1 MPAKGADSCVL
12 TGEDLLARFTAL
24 DSFLTT
30 HQALWKPR
38 PFTHLSLPW
47 ETAYPELSLW
57 LRGRSLENAEL
68 AHNCP
73 ADLIDA
79 PEPFASLAT
88 LSAELSAVGEL
99 PGHALETAGH
109 RLNVEVPGRKWQQ
122 IEAFASRL
130 AFASQPRHWLD
141 WCSGKGH
148 LGRRLLGDGQQLTC
162 VEYDPALV
170 ASGQALSQRHHLHAL
185 HVEQD
190 VLAADAPGVL
200 NAAHTPVALHACG
213 DLHVRLM
220 QLASAAGCEQM
231 AIAPCCYNRIDRNE
245 YQALSSAGSGS
256 LLQLSLEDL
265 ALPMSETVTAGARVR
280 RQRDISM
287 ARRLA
292 FDVLQRALRGV
303 DEYLPTP
310 SLPASWLDKSFADY
324 CRDLA
329 ALKELSTV
337 GSPDWVVLEAVGWQ
351 RLAKVRN
358 LELLRG
364 LFRRPLEL
372 WLNLDRALFLAE
384 QGYVVRLGT
393 FCESS
398 LTPRNLMLLAE
409 HPSFTQPVDNSV
421 DGFVKDPI
429 STPVSRH

>member
-1 MPAKGADSCVL
+1 MRARGADSSDVL
-12 TGEDLLARFTAL
+12 MGEDLLARFTAL
-24 DSFLTT
+24 DTFLTA

-38 PFTHLSLPW
+38 PFTHLQLPW
-47 ETAYPELSLW
+47 EASYPELASW
-57 LRGRSLENAEL
+57 LRRRSLEDAENAHNQPAEL
-68 AHNCP
+68 
-73 ADLIDA
+73 IDS

-88 LSAELSAVGEL
+88 LSLELGSVGDL
-99 PGHALETAGH
+99 PAHTLEAAGH
-109 RLNVEVPGRKWQQ
+109 RLNIDVPGRKWQQ

-130 AFASQPRHWLD
+130 SFAAQPKHWLD

-148 LGRRLLGDGQQLTC
+148 LGRRLLGADQQLTC
-162 VEYDPALV
+162 LEYDPALV

-190 VLAADAPGVL
+190 VLAANTAL
-200 NAAHTPVALHACG
+200 LLSAEHTPVALHACG

-220 QLASAAGCEQM
+220 QLGSAAGCRQL
-231 AIAPCCYNRIDRNE
+231 AIAPCCYNRISHTE
-245 YQALSSAGSGS
+245 YQALSCAGSRS
-256 LLQLSLEDL
+256 ALQLSLEDL
-265 ALPMSETVTAGARVR
+265 SLPMSETVTAGARVR
-280 RQRDISM
+280 RQRDASM

-292 FDVLQRALRGV
+292 FDLLQRQVRGV

-310 SLPASWLDKSFADY
+310 SLPSAWLDKPFADY

-337 GSPDWVVLEAVGWQ
+337 GAPDWVALEAAGWQ
-351 RLAKVRN
+351 RLAEVRN

-372 WLNLDRALFLAE
+372 WLNLDRALFLTE

-393 FCESS
+393 FCEAP
-398 LTPRNLMLLAE
+398 LTPRNFLLLAE
-409 HPSFTQPVDNSV
+409 RD
-421 DGFVKDPI
+421 
-429 STPVSRH
+429 

>member
-1 MPAKGADSCVL
+1 MPAKGVETSHVL
-12 TGEDLLARFTAL
+12 TGEALLARFTAL
-24 DSFLTT
+24 DAFLIE

-47 ETAYPELSLW
+47 ETAYPELSKW
-57 LRGRSLENAEL
+57 LRGRSLEDAER
-68 AHNCP
+68 AHNHP
-73 ADLIDA
+73 ADLVDA
-79 PEPFASLAT
+79 PEPFAALAA
-88 LSAELSAVGEL
+88 LSAELSAVVEL
-99 PGHALETAGH
+99 PEHALETPGH
-109 RLNVEVPGRKWQQ
+109 RLNVDVPGRKWKQ

-130 AFASQPRHWLD
+130 SFASQPTHWLD

-148 LGRRLLGDGQQLTC
+148 LGRRLLGTGQQLTC

-190 VLAADAPGVL
+190 VLAADAASVIS
-200 NAAHTPVALHACG
+200 AQHTPVALHACG

-220 QLASAAGCEQM
+220 QLASAAGCQQM
-231 AIAPCCYNRIDRNE
+231 AIAPCCYNRINRSE
-245 YQALSSAGSGS
+245 YQALSSAGLRSA
-256 LLQLSLEDL
+256 LQLSLEDL

-280 RQRDISM
+280 RQRDTSM

-292 FDVLQRALRGV
+292 FDLLQRQVRGV

-310 SLPASWLDKSFADY
+310 SLPSAWLEKPFADY

-329 ALKELSTV
+329 ALKELSTI
-337 GSPDWVVLEAVGWQ
+337 GTPDWQVLEASGWQ
-351 RLAKVRN
+351 RLAEVRN

-372 WLNLDRALFLAE
+372 WLNLDRAIFLAE
-384 QGYVVRLGT
+384 QGYVVSLGT
-393 FCESS
+393 FCDAP
-398 LTPRNLMLLAE
+398 LTPRNFMLLAE
-409 HPSFTQPVDNSV
+409 
-421 DGFVKDPI
+421 
-429 STPVSRH
+429 RA

>member
-1 MPAKGADSCVL
+1 VL
-12 TGEDLLARFTAL
+12 TGEALLARFTAL
-24 DSFLTT
+24 DAFLIE

-38 PFTHLSLPW
+38 PFTHLSLAW
-47 ETAYPELSLW
+47 EASYPELSSW
-57 LRGRSLENAEL
+57 LRGRSLDDAENAHNHPTDL
-68 AHNCP
+68 A
-73 ADLIDA
+73 DA
-79 PEPFASLAT
+79 PEPFASLAA
-88 LSAELSAVGEL
+88 LSAELNVVGEL
-99 PGHALETAGH
+99 PEHALDAAGH
-109 RLNVEVPGRKWQQ
+109 RLNVDVPGRKWQQ

-130 AFASQPRHWLD
+130 SFASRPTHWLD

-148 LGRRLLGDGQQLTC
+148 LGRRLLGSEQQLTC
-162 VEYDPALV
+162 VEYDPLLV

-190 VLAADAPGVL
+190 VLATNASAVL
-200 NAAHTPVALHACG
+200 SANHTPVALHACG

-220 QLASAAGCEQM
+220 QLASAAGCQRM
-231 AIAPCCYNRIDRNE
+231 AIAPCCYNRISRCE
-245 YQALSSAGSGS
+245 YQALSCAGSAS

-280 RQRDISM
+280 RQRDTSM

-292 FDVLQRALRGV
+292 FDLLQRQVRGV

-310 SLPASWLDKSFADY
+310 SLPSAWLDKPFADY

-329 ALKELSTV
+329 DLKQLSTI
-337 GSPDWVVLEAVGWQ
+337 GTPDWAALEAAGWQ
-351 RLAKVRN
+351 RLAEVRN

-384 QGYVVRLGT
+384 QGYAVRLGT
-393 FCESS
+393 FCESA
-398 LTPRNLMLLAE
+398 LTPRNFLLLAE
-409 HPSFTQPVDNSV
+409 
-421 DGFVKDPI
+421 
-429 STPVSRH
+429 RE